1 MSKLRTGLLFPLVV
15 APRLLVLVLLLL
27 TTELRAELLVFE
39 LRLKAH
45 LFSPSTLYVPAGQ
58 KIKLVIY
65 NEDPSPEEFE
75 SFALNR
81 EKVVL
86 GHSKGVVFLGPIT
99 AGQYSFSGEYN
110 PNSARGV
117 LIALSP
123 VDWAAY
129 QAQAATTPALAV
141 HQRSAEGAADAD

>member
-1 MSKLRTGLLFPLVV
+1 MSKLRAGLLFPLVV

-45 LFSPSTLYVPAGQ
+45 LFNPSTLYVPAGQ

-86 GHSKGVVFLGPIT
+86 GHSKGVVFLGPIA

-123 VDWAAY
+123 ADWAAH
-129 QAQAATTPALAV
+129 QAKAATTPTVAAPK
-141 HQRSAEGAADAD
+141 RSAEGAADAD